1 MALRQWRIV
10 EEELKRSGVVHPL
23 LLKCIG
29 EMYERHRVQH
39 EQIMQLASHYG
50 SLIDMFNKMQIATG
64 NLAGMV
70 EKAGLRDKIDEL
82 EGDPDET
89 GSTHE
94 MTRRRKDH

>member
-10 EEELKRSGVVHPL
+10 EEELKKSGVVHPSL
-23 LLKCIG
+23 LRCIG

-50 SLIDMFNKMQIATG
+50 KLIDLFNSMQVATG
-64 NLAGMV
+64 NLAGIM
-70 EKAGLRDKIDEL
+70 EKAGLTNKMDEL

-94 MTRRRKDH
+94 ITRRNN